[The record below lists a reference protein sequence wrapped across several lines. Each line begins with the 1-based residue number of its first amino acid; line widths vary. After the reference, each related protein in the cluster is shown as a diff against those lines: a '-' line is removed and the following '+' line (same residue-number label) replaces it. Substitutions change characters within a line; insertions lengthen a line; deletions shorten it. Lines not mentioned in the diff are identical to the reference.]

1 MRASSIKLW
10 VGCAAAVA
18 SLVLGAAGSA
28 TAQGTAGGAGG
39 SATAGGQVNFQRT
52 PQLTP
57 QEQSSKA
64 VEILAK
70 MDQASASV
78 QRLLEHARAVRD
90 VVKTLGLSDKLSQI
104 NVAVRS
110 ARDRQAA
117 LQAALSRNDT
127 ELANHEFTLLTVL
140 LGRVEQLVAEANE
153 VLGEEMA
160 FVGNTQVTSQAPDD
174 LPAPED
180 TNGFPGGPVP
190 PVNPVTVPGFI
201 PPPPGQSPFK

>member
-1 MRASSIKLW
+1 MRASAIKLS
-10 VGCAAAVA
+10 VGWGAAVA
-18 SLVLGAAGSA
+18 SLVLGATGSA
-28 TAQGTAGGAGG
+28 TAQGTAGG
-39 SATAGGQVNFQRT
+39 TAGGQVNFQHT
-52 PQLTP
+52 PQLSA
-57 QEQSSKA
+57 QEQTAKA
-64 VEILAK
+64 AEILVK

-117 LQAALSRNDT
+117 LQAALSRGDT
-127 ELANHEFTLLTVL
+127 ELANLEFTLLTVL

-160 FVGNTQVTSQAPDD
+160 FVGNTSVTSQAPDD

-190 PVNPVTVPGFI
+190 PTPGELPGGMTMMI
-201 PPPPGQSPFK
+201 LPPPGQSPFK